1 MTSDTEQERV
11 YATLPMRIKAVAI
24 DSLIVSLLLMALLQV
39 LGLYFPKHSVLTAFA
54 MFGMSLLFEPLL
66 ISSAGCTIGQ
76 YLMGIRVIRKENGTL
91 CPFHLS
97 IVRYIVKILLG
108 LYSLVYM
115 LFSSNRQGIHDYS
128 AKTIVVISKR
138 KLIKH
143 PEVAIEQKEEG
154 QIEKQYKYPSA
165 IRRFAFFVIWYIIAF
180 FSASIILGILY
191 SIIIAIGTIVGLTSY
206 EESENNLLFG
216 IFIII
221 IWIIELFL
229 FAAVAYWA
237 SKGYLPGAMRKKITQ
252 DEIEAEKEHAKLE
265 EEQADIMEGLNEKEE
280 LSSKEQKQIEKENL
294 KTVKANTFI
303 FTLFGFIVGLIF
315 SLILLKQIV
324 EIIFIT
330 LIGSL
335 IGYVFG
341 YLYGESKRKSI
352 TKI

>member
-1 MTSDTEQERV
+1 MPRSPVRQIGAKLHSCR
-11 YATLPMRIKAVAI
+11 I
-24 DSLIVSLLLMALLQV
+24 DSTNKTRINNFLNFFRTGAKTHI
-39 LGLYFPKHSVLTAFA
+39 T
-54 MFGMSLLFEPLL
+54 
-66 ISSAGCTIGQ
+66 T
-76 YLMGIRVIRKENGTL
+76 
-91 CPFHLS
+91 
-97 IVRYIVKILLG
+97 
-108 LYSLVYM
+108 
-115 LFSSNRQGIHDYS
+115 DYS
-128 AKTIVVISKR
+128 YQI
-138 KLIKH
+138 LIFNN
-143 PEVAIEQKEEG
+143 
-154 QIEKQYKYPSA
+154 
-165 IRRFAFFVIWYIIAF
+165 RNWYIIAF

-315 SLILLKQIV
+315 SLILLNQIV